1 MASKL
6 SSYIVKKDLIPIK
19 KLDKIFQRQVLQN
32 ISLDTILL
40 DMGILDEVSL
50 VELITKVSGLKTIQ
64 IKTFEIKNKEK
75 IAKVFP
81 KKLVKRYSV
90 VPVIKK
96 NDFIGVLV
104 TSEINLENLEEMGF
118 MLGVTLVPRVVPEIR
133 LFEIAEQI
141 YGFGL
146 NKNISK
152 VLGKAGTCPQ
162 YPVDLISPWN
172 FDLPYNEIEE
182 NSVVTSGVAQ
192 EPQTNIEVTPVP
204 HFEYVEREIPS
215 NVLIDTI
222 KNTQIQKLSS
232 KISQKAEI
240 PSLDDELSQK
250 EDQEFDDIITKPG
263 FISPK
268 KKGDKTRIK
277 DIVNGDT
284 DYDNWE
290 FENVPTDI
298 REIEE
303 QSGLKNIKKRKQPT
317 VSDSIETGVNLEK
330 IPTSKTK
337 QTGKP
342 HDFTG
347 NNTPIPEYIE
357 EQNSNK
363 IEKTKK
369 MGSPSEE
376 SEIEESGSIA
386 SFDTSPLSL
395 SDLGLN
401 IMDANDK
408 QEILVNFLRFG
419 TNYCE
424 YLYLFI
430 FSGNAAQC
438 SYAIYNQQ
446 LDQHSVREYLVSL
459 EFESYLQNAYLQNFY
474 CGSSKLTEGN
484 LFLFDYLSLGQP
496 ENVISIPVIL
506 GKRSVL
512 CLFGVTNSQLPD
524 DIQEKMERAA
534 KFVSKGLLNL
544 IKAKKMAKSLNSLKN
559 IKAKRLKA
567 KPSSKFSIPQPVE
580 KTEDKT
586 LPINNQNKFQNG
598 EYEETIA
605 LFDQLEH
612 SANNNSDV
620 EEISKKLKNN
630 SEITLEV
637 LRFYFPG
644 MITWQEDSLDNEI
657 PPPHE
662 HGPLLEFVINWGLPV
677 VPALLDLFDSESLKA
692 RFYAIYC
699 FYELRLP
706 EVLFRISEKLFD
718 YSQEIRSIAAKVLLS
733 YSGHKELEQ
742 IISNIREHLHNNE
755 AFFQKCAIEAL
766 GQLRDRKSVP
776 SLLDKLHQEDLQN
789 EESIQQSLRLLTL
802 RDFGNKTDRWDSW
815 WVVNKNRHRIRW
827 IIESL
832 RQSDRFLRVEAKN
845 ELIRLIGED
854 KGYDPDLKSSD
865 MEKVIREWMSW
876 WDEKGK
882 ALYS

>member
-40 DMGILDEVSL
+40 DMGILDEVSI
-50 VELITKVSGLKTIQ
+50 VELISKVSGLKTIQ
-64 IKTFEIKNKEK
+64 LNSFEIKNKEK

-104 TSEINLENLEEMGF
+104 TSEVNLENLEEMGF

-133 LFEIAEQI
+133 LFEIADQI

-152 VLGKAGTCPQ
+152 VLAKAGACPK
-162 YPVDLISPWN
+162 YPEELVSPWN
-172 FDLPYNEIEE
+172 FELSHNEIEK
-182 NSVVTSGVAQ
+182 NSVVTSGITE
-192 EPQTNIEVTPVP
+192 EPQTSVEVTPVP

-215 NVLIDTI
+215 DILVDTI
-222 KNTQIQKLSS
+222 QNTQLDKLSS
-232 KISQKAEI
+232 KISQKREKTS
-240 PSLDDELSQK
+240 PDDELSQK
-250 EDQEFDDIITKPG
+250 DDYEFDDIITKPG
-263 FISPK
+263 FVSPNK
-268 KKGDKTRIK
+268 NGDKTKIK

-290 FENVPTDI
+290 FEDVPTDI

-303 QSGLKNIKKRKQPT
+303 QSGLKNIKKRKQPV
-317 VSDSIETGVNLEK
+317 VSGNAETGVNLEQ
-330 IPTSKTK
+330 IPTSKPEETIENNNI
-337 QTGKP
+337 TN
-342 HDFTG
+342 D
-347 NNTPIPEYIE
+347 NTPIPEYIE

-369 MGSPSEE
+369 MGSPSSEPEIDE
-376 SEIEESGSIA
+376 SDSIA
-386 SFDTSPLSL
+386 SFDASPLSL

-401 IMDANDK
+401 IMDSKNK

-419 TNYCE
+419 ANYCE
-424 YLYLFI
+424 YLYLFF
-430 FSGNAAQC
+430 FSGNAAQGK
-438 SYAIYNQQ
+438 YAIYNQK

-459 EFESYLQNAYLQNFY
+459 EFESYLKNAYEQKFY
-474 CGSSKLTEGN
+474 CGPSNLTEGN

-496 ENVISIPVIL
+496 ENVVSIPVIL

-524 DIQEKMERAA
+524 NIQVQMERAA

-544 IKAKKMAKSLNSLKN
+544 IKEKKMAKSLNSLKN
-559 IKAKRLKA
+559 IKNKRVKA
-567 KPSSKFSIPQPVE
+567 KPIPKLSTPQPVE

-586 LPINNQNKFQNG
+586 LPIDKQSKFKNG

-605 LFDQLEH
+605 FFDQLEH
-612 SANNNSDV
+612 SANNKSEV
-620 EEISKKLKNN
+620 EIISKKLKEN
-630 SEITLEV
+630 SQVTIEV
-637 LRFYFPG
+637 LKFYFPG
-644 MITWQEDSLDNEI
+644 MITWQEDSPEAPL

-662 HGPLLEFVINWGLPV
+662 HGPLLAFVIDWGLPA

-718 YSQEIRSIAAKVLLS
+718 YSQKIRSIAAKVLLS
-733 YSGHKELEQ
+733 YSGHEELDQ
-742 IISNIREHLHNNE
+742 IISNIREHLHNNDI
-755 AFFQKCAIEAL
+755 FFQKCAIEAL
-766 GQLRDRKSVP
+766 GQLRDRESVP
-776 SLLDKLHQEDLQN
+776 VLLDKLHQEDHEN
-789 EESIQQSLRLLTL
+789 EQSIQQSLRLLTL
-802 RDFGNKTDRWDSW
+802 RDFGNKIDRWNSW

-832 RQSDRFLRVEAKN
+832 RQSDRSLRVEAKK
-845 ELIRLIGED
+845 ELIRLTGED

-882 ALYS
+882 TLYS